1 MSGYSPPSNQD
12 MSPPAVLW
20 DVDFDFFLDSERTVL
35 EDRNKDYWL
44 RPEMLLD
51 AHRSAP
57 RTPVVHHRECLRL
70 WDQADLRGWICIH
83 FDAHPDL
90 FDEADPGLG
99 NLPLGR
105 RGDCVTDGNYLLIA
119 LRDGI
124 LARVVWV
131 APDWQAVEDY
141 RARFDHGNP
150 ELADRVEMLRY
161 RDFLT
166 SASAQW
172 VPQRIDGA
180 FSPGFT
186 PLPKLAEFVECFGA
200 DETLVDAV
208 AAAWLAVHFRRP
220 AGDSL
225 EWMAHRTIALAESN
239 AALYHGTAVGG
250 MTTLTPSPRG
260 PVFASPSPGFAAC
273 FGLGLDDQQ
282 GWVHGVDDLT
292 DSRPFVYL
300 LVPADRTECLEQPL
314 YLYHITRDRDRFQP
328 AGAVAGFEYA
338 APGPVTVDGCRR
350 FERASEALTEYGVR
364 VYVSAVPRIHDP
376 GLLELATRHCGAVEA
391 HFEMRLSDIL
401 ALPFFAPLPHLFFV
415 ARGILVPGA
424 SPSTHAAAWLRWL
437 ERDLTPRAR
446 AYSEQPDSGYHGF
459 GHSVFVARAAA
470 LLALKLDRNPL
481 PAMIA
486 GLLHDAGRRDDAAD
500 PGHAALGAEIA
511 ALVLEPW
518 LGHCLAAPVR
528 AAVVEAIRHHAEE
541 EPAAGDIA
549 ACLRDADRL
558 RLAWERG
565 FEPRCFTTPAG
576 VEFARRSPHYLAN
589 QLAGLAADEFLELKF
604 EITDQCN
611 LACAFCHQDFGR
623 AAGHQVLDR
632 ATYHRFLTQA
642 REEGID
648 TIRLTGGE
656 PTLLKSITGYLE
668 QAKDL
673 GFHVTVNS
681 NGTALTAA
689 RLAALRGLVDCFKIS
704 LPAADEPTMTRITGS
719 RSAWRRK
726 WEAIGYLAGYGY
738 SVEILS
744 VMTRE
749 NIERFADFVE
759 LLEPLG
765 FARWVPL
772 RAEPQAE
779 NERPISRADLTV
791 LARHLVAA
799 RRRERWEDLTL
810 GLAAPFCALD
820 DPWEAATLFAGG
832 RGCGPVQSLTVTPTG
847 EVVRCYSRRAAV
859 EVRHGLR
866 EASRAL
872 VEQDFAE
879 LPAIC
884 QDCGFGFACRGGCRC
899 GWALEETP
907 FGPLDYL
914 ADPAGLPERL
924 ARALGGGR

>member
-1 MSGYSPPSNQD
+1 

-44 RPEMLLD
+44 RPEVLLD

-57 RTPVVHHRECLRL
+57 RTPVVDHRECLRL
-70 WDQADLRGWICIH
+70 WDQADLRGWFCIH

-99 NLPLGR
+99 NLLLGR

-131 APDWQAVEDY
+131 APDWQAMEDY

-225 EWMAHRTIALAESN
+225 EWMAHRTIPLAESN

-300 LVPADRTECLEQPL
+300 LVPADRAECLEQPL
-314 YLYHITRDRDRFQP
+314 YLYHITRDRDLFQP

-338 APGPVTVDGCRR
+338 APGPVAVDGCTR
-350 FERASEALTEYGVR
+350 FERARDALAEYGVR

-376 GLLELATRHCGAVEA
+376 GLLEFATRHCGAVEA

-401 ALPFFAPLPHLFFV
+401 ALPFFAPLLHLFFV
-415 ARGILVPGA
+415 ARGVPVPGA
-424 SPSTHAAAWLRWL
+424 SSSTHAAAWLRWL
-437 ERDLTPRAR
+437 ERDLAPRAR
-446 AYSEQPDSGYHGF
+446 AYSQQPDSGYHGF
-459 GHSVFVARAAA
+459 GHSVFVARVAA

-500 PGHAALGAEIA
+500 PEHAALGAEIA

-518 LGHCLAAPVR
+518 LGRYLDASVQTE
-528 AAVVEAIRHHAEE
+528 VVDAIRRHADE

-576 VEFARRSPHYLAN
+576 AEFARRSPHYLAN
-589 QLAGLAADEFLELKF
+589 QLASLAADEFLELKF

-623 AAGHQVLDR
+623 AAGHRVLDR
-632 ATYHRFLTQA
+632 ATYRRFLIQA

-689 RLAALRGLVDCFKIS
+689 RLATLRGLVDCFKIS

-719 RSAWRRK
+719 RKAWRRK

-791 LARHLVAA
+791 LARHLAAA

-847 EVVRCYSRRAAV
+847 EVVRCYSRRTAV

-899 GWALEETP
+899 GWALEETR

-924 ARALGGGR
+924 ARALGVER